1 MKNGSNS
8 TAILAERGIILMF
21 FGGGGGGDKYCK
33 TVSVRKMAKLTMTF
47 NQFFLGRSLYG
58 SLGRDAFHSWFT
70 KNCSRLHN
78 CNRKGSNFEP
88 AIVQNKATKHRI
100 TYY

>member
-21 FGGGGGGDKYCK
+21 FGGGCGDKYCE

-47 NQFFLGRSLYG
+47 NQFFLGLFLYG
-58 SLGRDAFHSWFT
+58 SLGMGCFSFMVYKKLFQVAQLQPERFKF
-70 KNCSRLHN
+70 
-78 CNRKGSNFEP
+78 
-88 AIVQNKATKHRI
+88 
-100 TYY
+100 